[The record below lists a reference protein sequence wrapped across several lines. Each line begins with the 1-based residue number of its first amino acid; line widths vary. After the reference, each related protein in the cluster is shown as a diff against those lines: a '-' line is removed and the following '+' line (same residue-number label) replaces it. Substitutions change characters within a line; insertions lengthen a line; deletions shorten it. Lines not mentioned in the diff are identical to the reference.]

1 MFLCPLH
8 LHEHCIK
15 ILQHSPA
22 GLFLIYVM
30 TVQVLLPPQGSLLA
44 LLRASPEY
52 STFLD
57 MVTFAEMEQ
66 ELEQESR

>member
-1 MFLCPLH
+1 M
-8 LHEHCIK
+8 
-15 ILQHSPA
+15 
-22 GLFLIYVM
+22 M
-30 TVQVLLPPQGSLLA
+30 VQVLLPPQGSLLA